1 MVAHGSADKS
11 LARCGYYDCIPSI
24 TTRDVPPHVHDTLT
38 AAARRQGQSLQ
49 QYVLAVLEREARFAA
64 NRELLAIDP
73 IGDGVPLPAIVT
85 ELRTGRDGPAAS

>member
-1 MVAHGSADKS
+1 M
-11 LARCGYYDCIPSI
+11 
-24 TTRDVPPHVHDTLT
+24 HDALT

-73 IGDGVPLPAIVT
+73 IGDGLPLPAIVT
-85 ELRTGRDGPAAS
+85 EITRVVTAWRHRDRGVGGDRPS